1 MVPSE
6 AQILTNLRRG
16 SLEYCILA
24 LLRDGERYGLDIAQH
39 LTDGVL
45 LAGEGTL
52 YPLLSRLR
60 KGGLVATSWQESST
74 GPPRRYYSLTAD
86 GREAL
91 RVFESAWVPFRAAVD
106 AVVGHKVDRDD

>member
-1 MVPSE
+1 M
-6 AQILTNLRRG
+6 TNLRRG

-24 LLRDGERYGLDIAQH
+24 LLRDGERYGLDIARD

-60 KGGLVATSWQESST
+60 KGGLVTTTWRESST

-86 GREAL
+86 GRAAL
-91 RVFESAWVPFRAAVD
+91 RVFESAWVPFRMAVD
-106 AVVGHKVDRDD
+106 AAIGDQAGGSDG